1 MFESDI
7 EKFVIE
13 LLRKEGFNHL
23 SPEAM
28 AEEREQLDEVVLIG
42 RLRKAVE
49 DLNHDANEAVREREI
64 KEVLELN
71 KPGVADNNEDFY
83 RMLIEGISVEVAEDG
98 HIRGK
103 VVHLIDFENITRVI
117 GEFRNGYG
125 FFSHGQDLQSEK
137 FDRYLVE
144 LTISS
149 SDLLA
154 SFLIVSHAED
164 LKDRNRVY
172 YEENDEFNR
181 YIDETSEEYP
191 VVRGIQLSPSR
202 ALFSDIEAYK
212 EELLVFINEKTDL
225 IERLEKSE
233 NFVSTRSICSD
244 MIPLQDYLTEM
255 ELKRVVRA
263 GIDNPQIYRILGH
276 GYTRNLFTWIFEEKD
291 EMLTPQEI
299 TDLQTAFA
307 RKLY

>member
-1 MFESDI
+1 MHKLTEVILGKKRWIGLKSYIDQVENNRDSNPNAALDGAKSILESISKTILADKGIPYAPDSKVGYLAKKAFESLPVFSKLS
-7 EKFVIE
+7 EK
-13 LLRKEGFNHL
+13 
-23 SPEAM
+23 
-28 AEEREQLDEVVLIG
+28 
-42 RLRKAVE
+42 
-49 DLNHDANEAVREREI
+49 
-64 KEVLELN
+64 
-71 KPGVADNNEDFY
+71 DFDSAKSI
-83 RMLIEGISVEVAEDG
+83 LGS
-98 HIRGK
+98 
-103 VVHLIDFENITRVI
+103 FENITRVI
-117 GEFRNGYG
+117 GEFRNIHG
-125 FFSHGQDLQSEK
+125 FFSHGKDIQSEK

-149 SDLLA
+149 SDLLS

-164 LKDRNRVY
+164 LKDRSRVY

-212 EELLVFINEKTDL
+212 EELLFFINEKTDL

-244 MIPLQDYLTEM
+244 LIPLRNYLTEI
-255 ELKRVVRA
+255 ELKRVIRA

-276 GYTRNLFTWIFEEKD
+276 GYTRNLFTWILEEKV
-291 EMLTPQEI
+291 EMFTAQEI
-299 TDLQTAFA
+299 VDLKTAFA
-307 RKLY
+307 KKLY

>member
-1 MFESDI
+1 MQKLKETITGKERWSGLESYILLVESNKELNPNASLDGAKGILESVSKTILEDKGITYAPDSNVGFLVKKAFESLPVFSKLS
-7 EKFVIE
+7 EKD
-13 LLRKEGFNHL
+13 
-23 SPEAM
+23 
-28 AEEREQLDEVVLIG
+28 LDSAKSILG
-42 RLRKAVE
+42 
-49 DLNHDANEAVREREI
+49 
-64 KEVLELN
+64 
-71 KPGVADNNEDFY
+71 
-83 RMLIEGISVEVAEDG
+83 S
-98 HIRGK
+98 
-103 VVHLIDFENITRVI
+103 FENITRVI